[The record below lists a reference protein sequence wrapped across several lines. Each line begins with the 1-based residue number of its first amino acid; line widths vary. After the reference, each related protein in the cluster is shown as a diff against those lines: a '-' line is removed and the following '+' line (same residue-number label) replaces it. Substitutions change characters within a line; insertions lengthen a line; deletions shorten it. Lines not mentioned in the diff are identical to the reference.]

1 MEVALT
7 HKARADALQRRLD
20 GDDGGGGAGGGEGG
34 AAEGAAEQRAMEQMA
49 GIVLHQQLQSE
60 GVAEGARPTGPT
72 ALKPC
77 EPPISTL
84 FFDVFDTVDKRK
96 QTRGAGRVDLDYI
109 RNVIVKLLEV
119 RSLCALSLRSAAP
132 ATL

>member
-1 MEVALT
+1 
-7 HKARADALQRRLD
+7 
-20 GDDGGGGAGGGEGG
+20 
-34 AAEGAAEQRAMEQMA
+34 MEQMA

-84 FFDVFDTVDKRK
+84 FFDVFDTVDKTK
-96 QTRGAGRVDLDYI
+96 QMLGAGRVDLDYI

-119 RSLCALSLRSAAP
+119 RALMPTSPAP
-132 ATL
+132 ATQAPARTSGIFFSAIYLGPRAGKKI